1 MASDEEF
8 EEVKQETILIDLI
21 NNLKSKPLS
30 ITQLAD
36 KVKMNRSTLRYYLSL
51 LLQRNWVT
59 VRRKKEMS
67 GRTVMISVNTKQFE
81 KEKEDHEKNV
91 EQIKAKYQ
99 NSPYM
104 KKILKVLS
112 SKKRMSMKEIL
123 EETKSIDPYG
133 VYISNTQKHLHLT
146 TEVFG
151 LVNKFYEISDLG
163 KKTGK
168 TK

>member
-1 MASDEEF
+1 MGLDEEM
-8 EEVKQETILIDLI
+8 KQETILVDLI
-21 NNLKSKPLS
+21 NNLKPEPHS

-59 VRRKKEMS
+59 VKREKEMS
-67 GRTVMISVNTKQFE
+67 GRPVMISVNTKQFE
-81 KEKEDHEKNV
+81 KEQEDYEKKV
-91 EQIKAKYQ
+91 EEIKAKHE

-104 KKILKVLS
+104 KKILKALS

-123 EETKSIDPYG
+123 EETKPIDPHG
-133 VYISNTQKHLHLT
+133 IYISNTKSHLRFAID
-146 TEVFG
+146 VFG
-151 LVNKFYEISDLG
+151 LVNEFYEISDEG
-163 KKTGK
+163 RKKSRR